1 MDINYTF
8 PYKILFSNIQAQC
21 FCQVFYFVFLNT
33 RIMNFQQMKIEEI
46 VALAL
51 KEDIGDGD
59 HTSLAT
65 IPENAIGKAALI
77 AKDDGILAGIE
88 VAKEVFRQVDHQIEM
103 EVFIADGQQIS
114 KGDKIFVVS
123 GKAQSLL
130 TAERTALNFLQRM
143 SGIASFTRKL
153 ADELE
158 GLNTKLLDT
167 RKTTA
172 CNRTIEKLAV
182 QLGGGYNHRFGLFDM
197 IMIKD
202 NHVDFA
208 GGIKNA
214 IESTHV
220 YLKTKGKSLKIEI
233 EVRNFKELEKVLAIG
248 NIDRIML
255 DNFKP
260 ADLSKAI
267 GIINHVYET
276 EASGNISLN
285 NIRKY
290 AETGVDFISVGAL
303 THQLKSLDLSLKAIK

>member
-1 MDINYTF
+1 
-8 PYKILFSNIQAQC
+8 
-21 FCQVFYFVFLNT
+21 
-33 RIMNFQQMKIEEI
+33 MKIEEI
-46 VALAL
+46 VELAL

-65 IPENAIGKAALI
+65 VPEIAKGKAALI

-88 VAKEVFRQVDHQIEM
+88 VAKEVFRQVDRQIEM
-103 EVFIADGQQIS
+103 DILIIDGKPIS
-114 KGDKIFVVS
+114 NGDIIFKVS
-123 GKAQSLL
+123 GKAQSIL

-143 SGIASFTRKL
+143 SGIATFTRKL
-153 ADELE
+153 ADELD
-158 GLNTKLLDT
+158 GLPAKLLDT

-172 CNRTIEKLAV
+172 CNRTIEKMAV
-182 QLGGGYNHRFGLFDM
+182 QLGGGYNHRFGLYDM

-214 IESTHV
+214 IEATHD
-220 YLKTKGKSLKIEI
+220 YLKDKGKSLKIEI
-233 EVRNFKELEKVLAIG
+233 EVRNFEELNEVLRIG
-248 NIDRIML
+248 KIDRIML
-255 DNFKP
+255 DNFTP
-260 ADLSKAI
+260 ADLRKAI
-267 GIINHVYET
+267 EIIDHAYET

-285 NIRKY
+285 NIRQY